1 MEGGATAVRYEGFP
15 RASADWSNTKQLV
28 CVVLQSEMFY
38 FRYILWSLMHTT
50 MQLRKCWVI
59 ALKST

>member
-28 CVVLQSEMFY
+28 CAVLQTEMFY
-38 FRYILWSLMHTT
+38 FRYILPTMHTT
-50 MQLRKCWVI
+50 MQLRKCWGI